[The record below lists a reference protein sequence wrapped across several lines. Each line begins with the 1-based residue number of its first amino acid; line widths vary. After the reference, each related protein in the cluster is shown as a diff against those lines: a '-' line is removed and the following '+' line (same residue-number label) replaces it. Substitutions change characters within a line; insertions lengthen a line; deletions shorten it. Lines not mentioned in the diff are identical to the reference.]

1 MLNSAASETPMATRA
16 RLVLS
21 ILDHPQLAK
30 RPDLV
35 KGTLAVF
42 FGPERAAAF
51 IRRLD
56 ERQPVE
62 VAAGR
67 LRSDTAILARALR
80 AQGFHVKVSERLA
93 MPLDAEQA

>member
-1 MLNSAASETPMATRA
+1 MAPRA
-16 RLVLS
+16 RLVVS
-21 ILDHPQLAK
+21 IIDHPHLAE

-35 KGTLAVF
+35 KGALSVF

-51 IRRLD
+51 IRRLGD
-56 ERQPVE
+56 RQPAE

-80 AQGFHVKVSERLA
+80 AQGFQVKVSERA
-93 MPLDAEQA
+93 VAAADGG